1 MRAEHIGAQEFIGA
15 NDAAVNV
22 RFGGEVDE
30 RVRVVGER
38 REHLITIS
46 NVAMHEAMALGVEAR
61 QVVGVARVGERVEVY
76 DLAVGARGERQSDES
91 GADEARAAGHE
102 KFKHG

>member
-1 MRAEHIGAQEFIGA
+1 
-15 NDAAVNV
+15 
-22 RFGGEVDE
+22 
-30 RVRVVGER
+30 
-38 REHLITIS
+38 
-46 NVAMHEAMALGVEAR
+46 MALGVEAR